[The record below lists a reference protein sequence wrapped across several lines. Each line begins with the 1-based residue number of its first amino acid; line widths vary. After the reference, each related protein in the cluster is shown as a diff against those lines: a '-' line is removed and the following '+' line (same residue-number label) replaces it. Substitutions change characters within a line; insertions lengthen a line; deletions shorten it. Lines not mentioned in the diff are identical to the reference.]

1 MTDLA
6 LRGLACVLC
15 LPLPG
20 TLTRLLAALGTA
32 WALGALAPGRPTV
45 GGWSDA
51 ALHVLVGGCLGLSAA
66 LPAAAA
72 RTVAGLSAALPLG
85 AVPVTVTWAI
95 FFSGGGL
102 GWLWL
107 GLAHSAPRLD
117 LATPVDVT
125 LVADRA
131 TELVGAAALISTP
144 VVVTLLV
151 AGPLAALYD
160 RVSAA
165 AFGGAQPMSF
175 ALQGLR
181 GVLALSALVATL
193 PFALDVVAGLWRVT
207 LAEVPLVP

>member
-72 RTVAGLSAALPLG
+72 RAVAGLSAALPLG

-117 LATPVDVT
+117 PA
-125 LVADRA
+125 
-131 TELVGAAALISTP
+131 TP

>member
-1 MTDLA
+1 VTDLA

-20 TLTRLLAALGTA
+20 AMTRLLAALGTA
-32 WALGALAPGRPTV
+32 WALGALAPSRPTV
-45 GGWSDA
+45 SGWGDI
-51 ALHVLVGGCLGLSAA
+51 ALHALVGACLGLSAA

-72 RTVAGLSAALPLG
+72 RAVAGLSAALPLG

-102 GWLWL
+102 GWLWR
-107 GLAHSAPRLD
+107 GRARSVPRLD
-117 LATPVDVT
+117 PSTPVDVT
-125 LVADRA
+125 RVADGL
-131 TELVGAAALISTP
+131 TELVGAAALVSTP

-193 PFALDVVAGLWRVT
+193 PFALDVVAGLWRVP
-207 LAEVPLVP
+207 LPEVLLVP

>member
-1 MTDLA
+1 M
-6 LRGLACVLC
+6 
-15 LPLPG
+15 
-20 TLTRLLAALGTA
+20 TRLLAALGTA
-32 WALGALAPGRPTV
+32 WALGALAPSRPTV
-45 GGWSDA
+45 SGWGDI
-51 ALHVLVGGCLGLSAA
+51 ALHALVGACLGLSAA

-72 RTVAGLSAALPLG
+72 RAVAGLSAALPLG

-117 LATPVDVT
+117 PATPVDVT
-125 LVADRA
+125 LVA

-160 RVSAA
+160 RMSAA
-165 AFGGAQPMSF
+165 AFGGAQPMSS

-193 PFALDVVAGLWRVT
+193 PFALEVVAGLWRVT